1 MEEFNHIS
9 LFQDYLIGDL
19 NPADKTTFE
28 LRLKEDKEFSD
39 EFNEFRLL
47 EQDVEEV
54 TARNEAKFELKSKF
68 NRDLVVDDYNEG
80 DDLGELA
87 TPASTR
93 TIQIRRWS
101 IAASV
106 LLIAVFSFVFWP
118 AKNIDKPIVEFLDSD
133 SIPHLA
139 KNVSCNELDSIYN
152 RALIDYNKAEN
163 DLTTQLQNNPKGS
176 DPLSRKLRISRDQK
190 QKVLKEI
197 NLARSQKCSDA
208 IPFDVEE
215 GFILDTTML
224 EGY

>member
-1 MEEFNHIS
+1 MEEFNNIG

-19 NPADKTTFE
+19 SPADKTTFE

-47 EQDVEEV
+47 EQDIEEV
-54 TARNEAKFELKSKF
+54 TARNEAKFELKTKF
-68 NRDLVVDDYNEG
+68 NRHIVVDDYNEG
-80 DDLGELA
+80 DDQGELA

-118 AKNIDKPIVEFLDSD
+118 TKNIDKPIAEFLDID

-139 KNVSCNELDSIYN
+139 KNLSCNELDSIYN

-163 DLTTQLQNNPKGS
+163 DLTKQLQKNPKGFG
-176 DPLSRKLRISRDQK
+176 PLSRKLRISRDQK

-197 NLARSQKCSDA
+197 NLARNQKCSDA

-215 GFILDTTML
+215 GFELDTSILDI
-224 EGY
+224 Y

>member
-1 MEEFNHIS
+1 MEEFNNIG

-19 NPADKTTFE
+19 SPADKTTFE

-47 EQDVEEV
+47 EQDIEEV
-54 TARNEAKFELKSKF
+54 TARNVAKFELKTKF
-68 NRDLVVDDYNEG
+68 NRHIVVDDYNEG
-80 DDLGELA
+80 DDQGELA
-87 TPASTR
+87 KPASTR
-93 TIQIRRWS
+93 SIQIRRWS

-118 AKNIDKPIVEFLDSD
+118 AKNIDKPIAEFLDID

-139 KNVSCNELDSIYN
+139 KKLSCHELDSIYN

-163 DLTTQLQNNPKGS
+163 DLTKQLQNNPKGFG
-176 DPLSRKLRISRDQK
+176 PLSRKLRISRDQK

-215 GFILDTTML
+215 GFELDTSILDI
-224 EGY
+224 Y